1 MSYLSDDAKNIE
13 RKYQG
18 DMRKLYRIHARRARL
33 LGIWAAE
40 KMYIFGDKAT
50 DYAVTI
56 VMADHAEPDGE
67 GMRKK
72 IEVDFK
78 KNDIAFDVSE
88 YADIY
93 SSLLARAENEV
104 LEEQDIYA

>member
-1 MSYLSDDAKNIE
+1 MSYLLEDAKKIE
-13 RKYQG
+13 QKYQT
-18 DMRKLYRIHARRARL
+18 DIRKLYRIHARRARL

-56 VMADHAEPDGE
+56 VMADHAQPDGE

-72 IEVDFK
+72 IEVDFQ
-78 KNDIAFDVSE
+78 NNEIAFDVNE
-88 YADIY
+88 YAEIY
-93 SSLLARAENEV
+93 SKLLIRAESEV